1 MPEERYD
8 LIVASLYQTP
18 VDPFEQVTTHR
29 PLDYWGRNLLDH
41 LIHLLPE
48 ALADDGTAYVMQLS
62 IIGQRRTAE
71 LLDRLGYQARVVD
84 FAFFEFS
91 DLFTSK
97 SEQIARVEAHSDA
110 YHLTFGQTDVMVA
123 YLLEITR
130 KRKESPNT

>member
-1 MPEERYD
+1 M
-8 LIVASLYQTP
+8 
-18 VDPFEQVTTHR
+18 EQVTTHR

-41 LIHLLPE
+41 LIKMLPE

-62 IIGQRRTAE
+62 IIGQKRTAE

-91 DLFTSK
+91 DLFSSK

-123 YLLEITR
+123 YLLEITK